1 MTKKLERHLGWI
13 GLGSLALGFVVA
25 MASLVLGL
33 QGWPVSRLWIYYLA
47 SASLSLVGLQ
57 LMLAWVQMQV
67 LDALKARDNL
77 IADDMQGNGQ
87 SEIRVKTEVRAEAK
101 V

>member
-1 MTKKLERHLGWI
+1 M
-13 GLGSLALGFVVA
+13 GLGALAWGFVLALVSLALGV
-25 MASLVLGL
+25 

-87 SEIRVKTEVRAEAK
+87 SEVRVKTEVIAEAK
-101 V
+101 ALR